1 MAQVLLDT
9 QAVPN
14 TPAAGQLV
22 IYPDNVGKRLSSKND
37 AGVVSSLD
45 DVATASTAS
54 IAAAYAADTYVAGA
68 SLAIP
73 SGLVRAL
80 SMYYCC
86 FDMTKTAAGTAAPTV
101 IIRIGTAGT
110 VADTARV
117 TFTFAVGT
125 GVADTGIFEVWAHF
139 RSVGAAA
146 VLAGMCRCTHHLAV
160 TGLTTTGASGT
171 GIILSN
177 SAPFDSTTPTSIIG
191 VSFNGGASFSGT
203 NSIVQAYMKNV

>member
-1 MAQVLLDT
+1 MAQILLDT

-14 TPAAGQLV
+14 TPAAGQMI
-22 IYPDNVGKRLSSKND
+22 IYPDNVGKRITSKND
-37 AGVVSSLD
+37 AGVVSTLE

-54 IAAAYAADTYVAGA
+54 VAGAYAADTYVAGA

-73 SGLVRAL
+73 SGLVRSL
-80 SMYYCC
+80 SSYYCA
-86 FDMTKTAAGTAAPTV
+86 FDMTKTALGTAAATV
-101 IIRIGTAGT
+101 IIRIGQNGT
-110 VADTARV
+110 IADTARV

-125 GVADTGIFEVWAHF
+125 ANIDTGIFEVWAHF
-139 RSVGAAA
+139 RTVGASA
-146 VLAGMCRCTHHLAV
+146 VLAGMCRCSHHLAA
-160 TGLTTTGASGT
+160 TGLVSTGASGI

-177 SAPFDSTTPTSIIG
+177 SAPFDSTTPSSFIG